1 MNHSRR
7 ARLTLPLLPAA
18 AIAPLLLGPA
28 TLADTLHSPQPE
40 PRTAPAAALEGTFHV
55 VGTIGF
61 VAVADHDGRP
71 VLDTRPVAADTAQHP
86 APGTTGPLVVGSM
99 CLSALNGPGLPF
111 AALVDAVA
119 PSGCL
124 QVRTTSPTPHVVRFT
139 ADDPSSPANG
149 LELGLQANGALLA
162 LGTAGS
168 DIELVTEGPVVA
180 PTLDHTDL
188 APGSALSGTA
198 THGAHVVVVRDG
210 TVVCEADAAGRGAD
224 DSGHWSCSPI
234 DALTEGTYTLEL
246 FASTPAGQL
255 APPVPVE
262 VVVSAEPGAGD
273 GPDPGPGDG
282 EGTDPGDAPSP
293 GDGAGG
299 TGGTGTPGG
308 ADQTGEPSADGPSPG
323 PATTA
328 PTADAAP
335 QGRLAWTGTEVTGPL
350 AVALALLTAGT
361 GVLLHRRRRARSR
374 S

>member
-1 MNHSRR
+1 MNHPRH
-7 ARLTLPLLPAA
+7 ARLALPLLPAA

-28 TLADTLHSPQPE
+28 ALADTLPSPQPE
-40 PRTAPAAALEGTFHV
+40 PRAAPAATLEGTFHV
-55 VGTIGF
+55 VRTTGF
-61 VAVADHDGRP
+61 VAVADHDGQP
-71 VLDTRPVAADTAQHP
+71 VLDTRPVAADTAHYP

-111 AALVDAVA
+111 AVLADAAV

-124 QVRTTSPTPHVVRFT
+124 QVRTTSPAPHVVRFT

-149 LELGLQANGALLA
+149 LELGLQADGALLA

-198 THGAHVVVVRDG
+198 TPGAHVVVVRDG
-210 TVVCEADAAGRGAD
+210 TVVCETDAADRGAD
-224 DSGHWSCSPI
+224 DAGHWSCSPI

-262 VVVSAEPGAGD
+262 VVVSAGTGAGD
-273 GPDPGPGDG
+273 GPDPDPGDG

-299 TGGTGTPGG
+299 TGGTGTPGE
-308 ADQTGEPSADGPSPG
+308 ADQTGEPGADGPSPG

-328 PTADAAP
+328 RTVDAAP